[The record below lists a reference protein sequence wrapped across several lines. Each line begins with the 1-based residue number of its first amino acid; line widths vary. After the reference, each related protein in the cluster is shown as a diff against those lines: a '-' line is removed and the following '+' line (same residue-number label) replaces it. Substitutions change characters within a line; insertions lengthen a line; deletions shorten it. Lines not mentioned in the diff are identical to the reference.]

1 MLTLLHYL
9 PYLLLAGLG
18 LLALA
23 VMFGDGGGNRS
34 KNTRPQKVKQHYTW
48 TAHHPRRD

>member
-9 PYLLLAGLG
+9 PYLLLAALG

-23 VMFGDGGGNRS
+23 VMFSDSGAKKRS
-34 KNTRPQKVKQHYTW
+34 EPQRIPRQHYTW
-48 TAHHPRRD
+48 SDHHPRRG